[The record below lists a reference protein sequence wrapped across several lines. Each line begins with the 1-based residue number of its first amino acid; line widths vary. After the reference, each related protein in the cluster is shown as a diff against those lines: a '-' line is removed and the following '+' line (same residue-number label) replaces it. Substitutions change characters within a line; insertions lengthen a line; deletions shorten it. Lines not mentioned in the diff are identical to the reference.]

1 VEADHPLPRLGG
13 LSDELPWPIVLE
25 ISSSLKEG
33 SDSDVPRGV
42 AEAVIDLSGLAPWG
56 GLPVAPWD
64 RARTVVVGVPYD
76 GSAVY
81 RRGAAQAP
89 AELRRLSA
97 AFPPVDE
104 RGRRLGGLTIHDLG
118 DLAMEG
124 TVETGWPAVAERLAT
139 VPRTAFLTVL
149 GGDHCSAVPV
159 LAAQTRRHPDLAVLW
174 VDAHPDLCDHSRGG
188 RWTVGC
194 ALRRG
199 LEVAGLAPEAVVLVG
214 CRDFDPEEVDFI
226 RAQGMG
232 MVTAW
237 ELAAGL
243 TAVERLL
250 PSLEG
255 RPVHLSLDIDVLD
268 PAFAPGTEIASA
280 GGLSTRQALQ
290 LLDAV
295 ARVGRLVG
303 MDLCEVC
310 PPLDHADVTV
320 LAALKLIFEVWAR
333 VIVSDAEG

>member
-1 VEADHPLPRLGG
+1 
-13 LSDELPWPIVLE
+13 
-25 ISSSLKEG
+25 
-33 SDSDVPRGV
+33 
-42 AEAVIDLSGLAPWG
+42 VIDLRGLAPWG
-56 GLPVAPWD
+56 GLPVAACD
-64 RARTVVVGVPYD
+64 QARVVVAGVPYD

-97 AFPPVDE
+97 AFPPMDE
-104 RGRRLGGLTIHDLG
+104 RGQRMGGLTVHDLG
-118 DLAMEG
+118 DVSMGRA
-124 TVETGWPAVAERLAT
+124 VETGWAAVAERLAV
-139 VPRTAFLTVL
+139 VPKTAFLTVL

-159 LAAQTRRHPDLAVLW
+159 LVAQARRHPDLAVLW

-199 LEVAGLAPEAVVLVG
+199 LEMAGLAPNSVILVG
-214 CRDFDPEEVDFI
+214 CRDFDPEEVDFV
-226 RAQGMG
+226 RAHGMT
-232 MVTAW
+232 MLAAW
-237 ELAAGL
+237 ELATEPA
-243 TAVERLL
+243 AIKRLCAC
-250 PSLEG
+250 LEG
-255 RPVHLSLDIDVLD
+255 RPVHLSFDIDVLD

-280 GGLSTRQALQ
+280 GGLSTREALQ

-295 ARVGRLVG
+295 SRAGRLVG

-333 VIVSDAEG
+333 IVVDDAGC